1 MIGPY
6 INSIAIILGGTLGV
20 LFSPI
25 IPQRLKDGLPA
36 SFAMTSIAMGVVMIT
51 KIAQLPAVALS
62 VVIGVAIGELF
73 SLEKKIQSFFS
84 FIQSR
89 VNKVLPVRTN
99 NMTHEAY
106 SQNFTALVV
115 LFCASGTGI
124 VGALNEGMNNGY
136 DLLLVK
142 SLLDVFTALIFAT
155 ILGISIIIICIPQ
168 LIVQAILFYSAYL
181 IMPFMTDISLGD
193 FSACGGIIMIAVG
206 LRIAK
211 IKTFA
216 VVNFVPSLFLIIPI
230 SLYWSKLSFS

>member
-6 INSIAIILGGTLGV
+6 INSIAIILGGALGV

-36 SFAMTSIAMGVVMIT
+36 SFAMTSIAMGVVMIN

-62 VVIGVAIGELF
+62 IVIGVAIGELF

-84 FIQSR
+84 FIQGW
-89 VNKVLPVRTN
+89 VNKVLPVQTN

-155 ILGISIIIICIPQ
+155 ILGISVIIICIPQ

-230 SLYWSKLSFS
+230 SLYWSRLSFS

>member
-6 INSIAIILGGTLGV
+6 INSIAIILGGALGV

-36 SFAMTSIAMGVVMIT
+36 SFAMTSIAMGVVMIN

-62 VVIGVAIGELF
+62 IVIGVAIGELF

-84 FIQSR
+84 FIQGW

-155 ILGISIIIICIPQ
+155 ILGISVIIICIPQ

-230 SLYWSKLSFS
+230 SLYWSRLSFS